1 MRGRSSVVVS
11 SSKVIQY
18 DHCANEN
25 TVVDGNRCSLPP
37 RDGSNG
43 SRLQP
48 LLVLLSVSAVVGLL
62 NPHVSYADSTSTAL
76 STIGNGILASKGAS
90 LIHPISNFAF
100 YGTSIYSA
108 YLGYQWRRLRE
119 VNEEIKMLN
128 KPQSTLPDVTAAV
141 LDSNT
146 DTDTMRLKDLQ
157 AIKKD
162 LTARNLKDKHYLSGS
177 ILLGGGV
184 TVSIL
189 GAFNTYI
196 RTGELFPGPHLYGG
210 MAITILWAVAAS
222 LVPAMQKGN
231 DAARIAHI
239 TANTANLLLFTYQIL
254 TGLTELSYLFE
265 E

>member
-1 MRGRSSVVVS
+1 MFAAFRGCLICPTMLMLLLMISLAHLHTAFSFRKIDNRMVAMRGRSSVVVS

-18 DHCANEN
+18 DHCAKEN
-25 TVVDGNRCSLPP
+25 TAVDGSSCSLPP
-37 RDGSNG
+37 RDGNNG

-48 LLVLLSVSAVVGLL
+48 LLVLLSVSAAVGLL

-196 RTGELFPGPHLYGG
+196 RTG
-210 MAITILWAVAAS
+210 T
-222 LVPAMQKGN
+222 
-231 DAARIAHI
+231 
-239 TANTANLLLFTYQIL
+239 
-254 TGLTELSYLFE
+254 
-265 E
+265 